1 MNPVVDK
8 LTDPTFTNS
17 AKGLMTLFCI
27 GLAHMVIGVEL
38 TDAKI
43 AIPWFPTIN
52 FLNPQNL
59 VFLYWGVVAYA
70 MYRYILEHHPQFRK
84 QWFHALASSLRVGQI
99 GERFVRKNIYRTDL
113 FYDVKTTEES
123 DYHSIGITTY
133 EYEHGHE
140 HSERDVGSILTFRF
154 SKDYKF
160 ELLEWNE
167 NPSYSI
173 DEIAIHDKPLRDAWG
188 LEAKVSD
195 VGEPVYLTTK
205 VASSVYRFWLAR
217 FQLSGYVK
225 TMLTNR
231 EVFDLT
237 LPLVFNF
244 SLFLIWVYNE
254 LPKVLS

>member
-17 AKGLMTLFCI
+17 SKGLMTLFCI
-27 GLAHMVIGVEL
+27 GLAQMVIGVEL
-38 TDAKI
+38 TDTKI

-59 VFLYWGVVAYA
+59 VLLYWGVVAYA
-70 MYRYILEHHPQFRK
+70 MYRYILEHHTQFRK
-84 QWFHALASSLRVGQI
+84 QWFHALAISLRVGQV
-99 GERFVRKNIYRTDL
+99 GENFVRKNIYLTDL
-113 FYDVKTTEES
+113 FYDVKTTEENG
-123 DYHSIGITTY
+123 YHSISITTY
-133 EYEHGHE
+133 EYE
-140 HSERDVGSILTFRF
+140 HSERDVGSILTFKF
-154 SKDYKF
+154 STDYKF
-160 ELLEWNE
+160 ELLEWSE

-188 LEAKVSD
+188 LEAKASD

-205 VASSVYRFWLAR
+205 IASSAYRFWLAR
-217 FQLSGYVK
+217 FQLRGYVR
-225 TMLTNR
+225 TMLTSR

-244 SLFLIWVYNE
+244 SLFLIWAYDE
-254 LPKVLS
+254 LSKVV